1 MLCNRKNNRD
11 KKNDEE
17 KKKRINQIIN
27 NLKTKLKNTNSN

>member
-1 MLCNRKNNRD
+1 MLCNRKNNRE